1 MEQNMTVDIGKLTRA
16 ELDALIEQAN
26 VRKQQIDREE
36 MGKVREEVIEFARSR
51 GYSIEE
57 LFGKARRGGGKR
69 GSVAPKYRNPDDHS
83 QVWTGR
89 GKPPRW
95 FKALIDAGT
104 AKTSL
109 LIR

>member
-1 MEQNMTVDIGKLTRA
+1 MTVDIGNLTKT

-26 VRKQQIDREE
+26 ARKHQLDREE
-36 MGKVREEVIEFARSR
+36 LGKVREEVIEFARKR

-57 LFGKARRGGGKR
+57 LFGKSRRGGGGKR
-69 GSVAPKYRNPDDHS
+69 GAVAPKYRNPNES
-83 QVWTGR
+83 GQQWSGR

-95 FKALIDAGT
+95 FQALVDSGM
-104 AKTSL
+104 AKEQL

>member
-1 MEQNMTVDIGKLTRA
+1 MSVDIEKLSRT

-36 MGKVREEVIEFARSR
+36 MGKIREEVIEFARSR
-51 GYSIEE
+51 GYTIEE
-57 LFGKARRGGGKR
+57 LFGKTRRGGGKR
-69 GSVAPKYRNPDDHS
+69 GTVPPKYRNPDDPS
-83 QVWTGR
+83 QQWSGR

-95 FKALIDAGT
+95 FKALIDSGT
-104 AKTSL
+104 AKTNL